1 MSLPEEIFSLTKKCE
16 ILGNPLRATIILIV
30 AAKEE
35 TTWSDL
41 KDSLQKLSGGGVNPN
56 TLSFHI
62 GRLMDTDL
70 LKKIDIEGQ
79 PRYRITEDGSIA
91 IEKMFGQDLIN
102 RTKEEI
108 AK

>member
-1 MSLPEEIFSLTKKCE
+1 MSLPEQILLRTKKCE

-30 AAKEE
+30 ATEEE
-35 TTWSDL
+35 TSWSDL
-41 KDSLQKLSGGGVNPN
+41 KDRLQKLLGGNVNPN

-62 GRLMDTDL
+62 GRLMDVDL
-70 LKKIDIEGQ
+70 LKKIDIEDR
-79 PRYRITEDGSIA
+79 PRYKITENGLSTIQ
-91 IEKMFGQDLIN
+91 EMLGQDLII